1 MLPVMLNVNS
11 LKVIHSFWLAVLC
24 TCAASQAAEPLR
36 SSIQP
41 GEKIENIFEPLNIN
55 GEHAG
60 EQHCLVCEMG
70 RAPVAMLFARE
81 LDEPLLKLLAR
92 IDAATAEHQ
101 EEGMGSF
108 VVFLSDQPELPK
120 KLKEAAKK
128 LKLRHLVLATYDPA
142 GPEGF
147 DVAKDAAVTV
157 VLYTE
162 HLVKANHAF
171 RKGEL
176 TDKETEKVL
185 SSVPKILEKK

>member
-1 MLPVMLNVNS
+1 MLRAMPRIPLVNS
-11 LKVIHSFWLAVLC
+11 ISLTLFFF
-24 TCAASQAAEPLR
+24 AATSLAAEPQK

-41 GEKIENIFEPLNIN
+41 GEKIATIFEPLNVT

-60 EQHCLVCEMG
+60 ELHCLVCEMG

-81 LDEPLLKLLAR
+81 LDESLLKLLAKM
-92 IDAATAEHQ
+92 DAATAEHQ
-101 EEGMGSF
+101 KEGMGSF

-120 KLKEAAKK
+120 MLEAAAKK
-128 LKLRHLVLATYDPA
+128 LKLKHLVLATYDPA

-147 DVAKDAAVTV
+147 EVAKDAAVTV

-176 TDKETEKVL
+176 TDKEIEKVL
-185 SSVPKILEKK
+185 GSVPKILEQK

>member
-1 MLPVMLNVNS
+1 MLLAMLRYK
-11 LKVIHSFWLAVLC
+11 LIALLWFTLC
-24 TCAASQAAEPLR
+24 VSAAALAAEPLK

-41 GEKIENIFEPLNIN
+41 GEKIATIFEPLNVT
-55 GEHAG
+55 GDHAG

-70 RAPVAMLFARE
+70 RSPVAMLFARD
-81 LDEPLLKLLAR
+81 LDEPLLKLLAK

-101 EEGMGSF
+101 KEGMGSF
-108 VVFLSDQPELPK
+108 VVFLNDQPELPK
-120 KLKEAAKK
+120 KLEDAAKK
-128 LKLRHLVLATYDPA
+128 LKLKHLILATYAPA

-147 DVAKDAAVTV
+147 DVAKDAAITV
-157 VLYTE
+157 VLYSE

-185 SSVPKILEKK
+185 SSLPKIFER